1 MFGIDLGVQMDRDN
15 VEIPIVIEKC
25 VNAIESAAFGELRT
39 AGLYRVSGSSTS
51 IQKLKIALE
60 RGIYQHKTSD

>member
-1 MFGIDLGVQMDRDN
+1 MDRDN
-15 VEIPIVIEKC
+15 VDIPIVIEKC

-51 IQKLKIALE
+51 IQKLKISLE
-60 RGIYQHKTSD
+60 KGKKEKKKLI